1 MTSKN
6 FTSSQ
11 GIQVIARAAAIL
23 RVLKDDNSGLSL
35 GQIADRTRLARST
48 VQRIVNA
55 LVDEGLVMTGER
67 GGSLRL
73 GPEIQ
78 AMASASRSDITDL
91 LHPLL
96 AHLSS
101 ITGETVDLA
110 L

>member
-55 LVDEGLVMTGER
+55 LADEGLVMTGER

-73 GPEIQ
+73 GTRNSGNGICQP
-78 AMASASRSDITDL
+78 
-91 LHPLL
+91 
-96 AHLSS
+96 
-101 ITGETVDLA
+101 V
-110 L
+110 